1 MPLIASPVDPEAYKW
16 LQSKRLEPV
25 PHGPVAGKVRRSMT
39 VRDFEKEH
47 SESKLAGR
55 IFRKEKAATSM
66 ELFFDLFFVG
76 EFEQYLL

>member
-1 MPLIASPVDPEAYKW
+1 
-16 LQSKRLEPV
+16 
-25 PHGPVAGKVRRSMT
+25 MT